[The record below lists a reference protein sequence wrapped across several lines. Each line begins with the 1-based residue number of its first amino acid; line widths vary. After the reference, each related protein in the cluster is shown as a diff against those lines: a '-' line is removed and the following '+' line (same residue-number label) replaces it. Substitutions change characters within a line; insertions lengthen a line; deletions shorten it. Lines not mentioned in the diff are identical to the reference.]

1 MVNYLLEKTRIVYQA
16 PTERNYHIFYQLL
29 AGTTDEEKKELHLRP
44 GPADY
49 AYLVNGM
56 AKSEEID

>member
-1 MVNYLLEKTRIVYQA
+1 VHQA

-29 AGTTDEEKKELHLRP
+29 AGTTDEEKKELHLRAT
-44 GPADY
+44 PADY

-56 AKSEEID
+56 QAGVE